1 MAQNYKQCIHE
12 GIWDVID
19 AHPRA
24 RVSDTLQALDAVINE
39 IWHQLPPSKKGKRQ
53 IDKHG
58 RTYMKDAVTKRYRL
72 VA

>member
-1 MAQNYKQCIHE
+1 MAQNYKQRIRE
-12 GIWDVID
+12 GIWTVID

-24 RVSDTLQALDAVINE
+24 RVSDTLAALDIVINE
-39 IWHQLPPSKKGKRQ
+39 IWHQLPPPKKGKRQ

-58 RTYMKDAVTKRYRL
+58 RSYVQDALTKRYRL

>member
-1 MAQNYKQCIHE
+1 MAKNYMQRIHH

-24 RVSDTLQALDAVINE
+24 RVSDTLAALDAVINE
-39 IWHQLPPSKKGKRQ
+39 IWHQLPPVKKNKRQ

-58 RTYMKDAVTKRYRL
+58 RVYMKDAATKRYRL
-72 VA
+72 A